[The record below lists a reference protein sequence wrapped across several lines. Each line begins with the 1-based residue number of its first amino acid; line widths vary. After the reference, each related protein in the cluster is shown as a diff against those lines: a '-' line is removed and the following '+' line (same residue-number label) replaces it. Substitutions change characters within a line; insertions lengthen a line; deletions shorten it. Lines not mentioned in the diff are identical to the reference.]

1 MKKILLTI
9 FLFVLALSLVA
20 CGGNNS
26 NDSMDVAGAKKIYE
40 DTMKAYGSG
49 KGVDAKVTYNYGTQ
63 TSSIQ
68 FAYNLEGNNI
78 KDLAYVVN
86 NELGELSVYV
96 KDGVAYMNAYGTKTK
111 TNMTDADNATFVEK
125 YTFAKAVEEI
135 NVLFGYTFFGAA
147 KVESATEGKVKLS
160 CDLSLLQADP
170 SLDEDAFFEA
180 EENIE
185 KLQAKKALAVDF
197 EYSGSNM
204 SKFVGTV
211 TETDD
216 TVKTFTVEFKGT
228 APTITLPDVSGYDEV
243 E

>member
-160 CDLSLLQADP
+160 CDLSLLQAD
-170 SLDEDAFFEA
+170 AFFEA

-228 APTITLPDVSGYDEV
+228 APTITLPDVSGYEEV

>member
-1 MKKILLTI
+1 MKKILLTL

-20 CGGNNS
+20 CGEKKNETL
-26 NDSMDVAGAKKIYE
+26 DVAGAKKIYE
-40 DTMKAYGSG
+40 DTMKSYGKAS
-49 KGVDAKVTYNYGTQ
+49 GVDAKVSYNYGGQVST
-63 TSSIQ
+63 IQ
-68 FAYNLEGNNI
+68 FSYNLEGEKI

-111 TNMTDADNATFVEK
+111 TSMSDADNATFVEK

-147 KVESATEGKVKLS
+147 KVESASDKNVKLS

-185 KLQAKKALAVDF
+185 KLQAKKALAVEF

-211 TETDD
+211 TEVDD

-228 APTITLPDVSGYDEV
+228 APTITLPDVSGYEEV

>member
-1 MKKILLTI
+1 MKKILLTL

-20 CGGNNS
+20 CGEKKNETL
-26 NDSMDVAGAKKIYE
+26 DVAGAKKIYE
-40 DTMKAYGSG
+40 DTMKSYGKAS
-49 KGVDAKVTYNYGTQ
+49 GVDAKVSYNYGGQVST
-63 TSSIQ
+63 IQ
-68 FAYNLEGNNI
+68 FSYNLEGEKI

-111 TNMTDADNATFVEK
+111 TSMSDADNATFVEK

-147 KVESATEGKVKLS
+147 KVESASDKNVKLS

-185 KLQAKKALAVDF
+185 KLQAKKALAVEF

-211 TETDD
+211 TEVDD
-216 TVKTFTVEFKGT
+216 TVKTFTVEFKG
-228 APTITLPDVSGYDEV
+228 ARGRPAIRC
-243 E
+243 